1 MNPLKRRRA
10 RECAIQAIY
19 SWQLSGNKIA
29 EVYQFIK
36 EQNLNFKE
44 VDQIYFNELI
54 GGVTD
59 NYIALDNL
67 MQPCLMTRRINEIGN
82 IEKAILRISIYE
94 LSKRQDIPYK
104 VVINEGIELAKIFG
118 AEDSHKFVNGVLNN
132 AAKKIRLT
140 LPKLS

>member
-1 MNPLKRRRA
+1 MNPFQRRRA

-36 EQNLNFKE
+36 EQNLNFKD
-44 VDQIYFNELI
+44 VDQSYFSELI
-54 GGVTD
+54 IGVTD
-59 NYIALDNL
+59 NYIAIDNF
-67 MQPCLMTRRINEIGN
+67 MQPCLISRKINEIGH
-82 IEKAILRISIYE
+82 IEKAILRISIFE
-94 LSKRQDIPYK
+94 LSIRQDIPYK

-132 AAKKIRLT
+132 AAKKIRIT
-140 LPKLS
+140 

>member
-1 MNPLKRRRA
+1 MNPLQRRRA

-36 EQNLNFKE
+36 EQNLNFQD
-44 VDQIYFNELI
+44 VDQTYFSELI

-59 NYIALDNL
+59 NYIALDNF
-67 MQPCLMTRRINEIGN
+67 MQPCLLSRKINEIGH
-82 IEKAILRISIYE
+82 IEKAILRISIFE
-94 LSKRQDIPYK
+94 LSKRQDIPYR

-118 AEDSHKFVNGVLNN
+118 AEDSHKFINGVLNN
-132 AAKKIRLT
+132 AAQKIRFT
-140 LPKLS
+140 LHKLL